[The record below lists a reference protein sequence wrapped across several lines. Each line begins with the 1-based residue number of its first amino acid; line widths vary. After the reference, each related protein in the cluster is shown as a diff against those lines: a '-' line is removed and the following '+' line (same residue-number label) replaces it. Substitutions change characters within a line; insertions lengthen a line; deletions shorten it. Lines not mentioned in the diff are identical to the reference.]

1 MDGVRATTPIP
12 GSSVCG
18 DEGKKKKRK
27 EKLCALAPV
36 EGWLDRQS
44 VFMFPRVDNRVKVSR
59 YGSPDT
65 GLRSTNCQS
74 NRERLRVSVAEK
86 ADRTG
91 RPRGPQEFRDTIFL
105 FGCYFSAR
113 TIYYF
118 FRGLGSKF
126 RLSITNVLRGKRK
139 KEKKYPIYNSDTIDR
154 TNQSRESWNAILF
167 RKIDRFDEGK
177 KARVPGKRSLIT
189 FTFVRN
195 NASRLRMPDK
205 MCML

>member
-1 MDGVRATTPIP
+1 MKFARVSSTLTLNRGRVRATIP

-18 DEGKKKKRK
+18 TREKKKKK
-27 EKLCALAPV
+27 EREVVRSGTV

-86 ADRTG
+86 ADHTG

-105 FGCYFSAR
+105 LRCYFSGR
-113 TIYYF
+113 TICSISF
-118 FRGLGSKF
+118 SNF
-126 RLSITNVLRGKRK
+126 RLSCKVIVLR
-139 KEKKYPIYNSDTIDR
+139 EKKKTKENPSNDDMINRY
-154 TNQSRESWNAILF
+154 E
-167 RKIDRFDEGK
+167 
-177 KARVPGKRSLIT
+177 
-189 FTFVRN
+189 
-195 NASRLRMPDK
+195 
-205 MCML
+205 